1 MRLEHLEQPVHVLSR
16 LLGVLLK
23 LNLVAAG
30 AQRGAGCVLEFLD
43 RAGLF
48 LVQVDQVFV
57 EDAINTIQTA
67 VDFLDVVQMPACLL
81 DDTGHAGIDHRSRAA
96 GLGHQQVADQVISGA
111 AGRVRGS
118 V

>member
-1 MRLEHLEQPVHVLSR
+1 M
-16 LLGVLLK
+16 K

-48 LVQVDQVFV
+48 LVQVDQVFM
-57 EDAINTIQTA
+57 EDAINTIQAA
-67 VDFLDVVQMPACLL
+67 VYFLDIVQVPAGLL
-81 DDTGHAGIDHRSRAA
+81 NDPGHAGIDHRRRAA
-96 GLGHQQVADQVISGA
+96 GLGHQQVADQVVSGA